1 MKRILCLL
9 ILLATSASAQQYA
22 NWPPTSGGSVTSITA
37 GTGLTGGTITTSGT
51 IALAV
56 PVTPADGGT
65 GSTTA
70 FTAGSVVFAGA
81 SGVYSQDNANF
92 FWDDTN
98 HRLGIGTSAPSVPLQ
113 VDGTYTTVD
122 ALDGPIMIT
131 TTVTAH
137 ANNDTPTGLYVN
149 PTFATGGHSGVTP
162 AAATLSGN
170 SALALSLQSD
180 GNNGDI
186 MEAFDQGVLTYT
198 MLTNGQIWVDGLG
211 EGTAL
216 NPSIASQGDEHTG
229 IIILPGEVG
238 FSTASTM
245 RMQINGNGV
254 GIGTVSPEG
263 ALDVHAGTIRYGT
276 TYASGSP
283 PVACSSTVDGLT
295 FLSTT
300 YHLCVCKGAT
310 PAYVLVSDGATSCS

>member
-1 MKRILCLL
+1 MKRLAILAFL
-9 ILLATSASAQQYA
+9 IAANAYAQSTRYPATS
-22 NWPPTSGGSVTSITA
+22 SGSGSVTSITA

-51 IALAV
+51 IGLAT
-56 PVTPADGGT
+56 PVSVANGGT
-65 GSTTA
+65 GASS
-70 FTAGSVVFAGA
+70 FTQGSVLFMGA
-81 SGVYSQDNANF
+81 TDISQDNANF
-92 FWDDTN
+92 FWDATN

-113 VDGTYTTVD
+113 VDGTYTTVA

-137 ANNDTPTGLYVN
+137 ANNDTPSGLYVN
-149 PTFATGGHSGVTP
+149 PTFATGGHSGVSP